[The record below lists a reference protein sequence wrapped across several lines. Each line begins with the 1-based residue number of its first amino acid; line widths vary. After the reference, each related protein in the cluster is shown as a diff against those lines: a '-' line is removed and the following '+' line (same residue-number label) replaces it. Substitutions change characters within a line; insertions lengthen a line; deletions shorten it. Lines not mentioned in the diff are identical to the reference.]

1 MLREQIGSN
10 KSQSSFSPIRL
21 DDDTTRSLDTMEQT
35 IQKGANPYPIFGLTV
50 KSDPIVVCPVH
61 DLWLCDCGLYANPG
75 SNPYM
80 DTTCTTIVPN
90 IRGSYTLYT
99 PL

>member
-1 MLREQIGSN
+1 MEQIQISVN
-10 KSQSSFSPIRL
+10 PRWQIESLSDL
-21 DDDTTRSLDTMEQT
+21 RSHCQ
-35 IQKGANPYPIFGLTV
+35 A

-80 DTTCTTIVPN
+80 YPDMYYNST
-90 IRGSYTLYT
+90 
-99 PL
+99 